1 MTKRQPTGGGADPAT
16 VQEYAF
22 QVKLVAVVRVR
33 ATDEVLARKVIP
45 SVLGSPGT
53 AEIRLVN
60 ESNNSLGLKATV
72 TVVDFFVKGESAVL
86 PESNDKKVRRRHDL
100 PRFFKP
106 WLAAAFV
113 VFGSDAI

>member
-1 MTKRQPTGGGADPAT
+1 MTRRQPTSDGGAAAT

-60 ESNNSLGLKATV
+60 ESNNSLGLEATV
-72 TVVDFFVKGESAVL
+72 TVVDFFAKGDSAVL
-86 PESNDKKVRRRHDL
+86 LESN
-100 PRFFKP
+100 
-106 WLAAAFV
+106 
-113 VFGSDAI
+113 G

>member
-1 MTKRQPTGGGADPAT
+1 LNSRTRRQQTSDGADTAT

-33 ATDEVLARKVIP
+33 AADEGHARKVVP

-60 ESNNSLGLKATV
+60 ESNNALGLNATV
-72 TVVDFFVKGESAVL
+72 TVVDFFAKGDSAVL
-86 PESNDKKVRRRHDL
+86 LERKDKKDR
-100 PRFFKP
+100 
-106 WLAAAFV
+106 
-113 VFGSDAI
+113 

>member
-1 MTKRQPTGGGADPAT
+1 MTRRQPTSDGAAAAT

-45 SVLGSPGT
+45 SVLASPGT

-60 ESNNSLGLKATV
+60 ESNNSLGLEVTV
-72 TVVDFFVKGESAVL
+72 IVVDFFTKGDSAVL
-86 PESNDKKVRRRHDL
+86 LESNDKRIRRR
-100 PRFFKP
+100 R
-106 WLAAAFV
+106 
-113 VFGSDAI
+113 

>member
-1 MTKRQPTGGGADPAT
+1 MNSRTRRQQTSDGADIAT

-33 ATDEVLARKVIP
+33 AADEAHARKVVP

-60 ESNNSLGLKATV
+60 EFNNALGLNATV
-72 TVVDFFVKGESAVL
+72 TVVDFFAKGDSAVL
-86 PESNDKKVRRRHDL
+86 LERKDKKDR
-100 PRFFKP
+100 
-106 WLAAAFV
+106 
-113 VFGSDAI
+113 

>member
-1 MTKRQPTGGGADPAT
+1 MTRRQPTSDGAADAS

-60 ESNNSLGLKATV
+60 ESNNSLGLEATV
-72 TVVDFFVKGESAVL
+72 TVVDFFAKGDSAVL
-86 PESNDKKVRRRHDL
+86 LESNDKRIRRR
-100 PRFFKP
+100 R
-106 WLAAAFV
+106 
-113 VFGSDAI
+113 

>member
-1 MTKRQPTGGGADPAT
+1 MTRRQPTSDGAAAAT

-22 QVKLVAVVRVR
+22 QVKLVAVVRVC

-60 ESNNSLGLKATV
+60 ESNNSLGLEATV
-72 TVVDFFVKGESAVL
+72 TVVDFFAKGDSAVL
-86 PESNDKKVRRRHDL
+86 LESNDKRIRRR
-100 PRFFKP
+100 R
-106 WLAAAFV
+106 
-113 VFGSDAI
+113 

>member
-1 MTKRQPTGGGADPAT
+1 MTRREPTSDGAAAAT
-16 VQEYAF
+16 VREYAF

-60 ESNNSLGLKATV
+60 ESNNSLGSKATV
-72 TVVDFFVKGESAVL
+72 TAVDFFVKGESAVL
-86 PESNDKKVRRRHDL
+86 PESNDKKVRRR
-100 PRFFKP
+100 R
-106 WLAAAFV
+106 
-113 VFGSDAI
+113 

>member
-1 MTKRQPTGGGADPAT
+1 MTRREPTSDGAAAAT
-16 VQEYAF
+16 VREYAF

-60 ESNNSLGLKATV
+60 ESNNSLGLKAAV
-72 TVVDFFVKGESAVL
+72 KAVDFFVKGESAVL
-86 PESNDKKVRRRHDL
+86 PESNDKKVRR
-100 PRFFKP
+100 
-106 WLAAAFV
+106 
-113 VFGSDAI
+113 

>member
-1 MTKRQPTGGGADPAT
+1 MTRRQPTSDGAAAAT

-60 ESNNSLGLKATV
+60 ESNNSLGLEATV
-72 TVVDFFVKGESAVL
+72 TVVDFFAKGDSAVL
-86 PESNDKKVRRRHDL
+86 LESNDKRIRRR
-100 PRFFKP
+100 R
-106 WLAAAFV
+106 
-113 VFGSDAI
+113 

>member
-1 MTKRQPTGGGADPAT
+1 MTRRQPTSDGAADAS

-60 ESNNSLGLKATV
+60 ESNNSLGLEATV
-72 TVVDFFVKGESAVL
+72 TVVDFFAKGDSGVL
-86 PESNDKKVRRRHDL
+86 LESNDKRIRRR
-100 PRFFKP
+100 R
-106 WLAAAFV
+106 
-113 VFGSDAI
+113 

>member
-1 MTKRQPTGGGADPAT
+1 MTRREPTSDGAAAAT

-33 ATDEVLARKVIP
+33 AKDEVLARKVIP

-60 ESNNSLGLKATV
+60 ETNNSLGLKATV
-72 TVVDFFVKGESAVL
+72 TVVDFLVKGNSAVL
-86 PESNDKKVRRRHDL
+86 LESNDKKVRRR
-100 PRFFKP
+100 R
-106 WLAAAFV
+106 
-113 VFGSDAI
+113 

>member
-1 MTKRQPTGGGADPAT
+1 

-33 ATDEVLARKVIP
+33 AADEAHARKVVP

-60 ESNNSLGLKATV
+60 ESNKAVGLNATV
-72 TVVDFFVKGESAVL
+72 TVVDFLAKGDSAVL
-86 PESNDKKVRRRHDL
+86 LERKDKKDR
-100 PRFFKP
+100 
-106 WLAAAFV
+106 
-113 VFGSDAI
+113 

>member
-1 MTKRQPTGGGADPAT
+1 MTKRRPTGGGADPAT

-22 QVKLVAVVRVR
+22 HVKLVAVVRVR

-60 ESNNSLGLKATV
+60 ESNNSLGLKAAV
-72 TVVDFFVKGESAVL
+72 KAVDFFVKGESAVL
-86 PESNDKKVRRRHDL
+86 PESNDKKVRRR
-100 PRFFKP
+100 R
-106 WLAAAFV
+106 
-113 VFGSDAI
+113 